1 MHNGNNSK
9 LGMLLFLLQRQ
20 RIRPNFMTG
29 TRRTLIQ
36 SKHSRGSAKLRMFLF
51 IQLRQLIQPNFMT
64 DTIRT
69 FTISNTTETTHILEY
84 SYSNYTQKRQPKQL
98 NCSADC
104 YFP

>member
-1 MHNGNNSK
+1 
-9 LGMLLFLLQRQ
+9 
-20 RIRPNFMTG
+20 MTG

-104 YFP
+104 YVP